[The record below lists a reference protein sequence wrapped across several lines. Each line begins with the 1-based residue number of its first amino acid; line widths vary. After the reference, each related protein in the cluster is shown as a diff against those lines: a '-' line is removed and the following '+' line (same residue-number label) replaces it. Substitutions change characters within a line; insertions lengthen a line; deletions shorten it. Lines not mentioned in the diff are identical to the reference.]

1 MNGVPLRRVNQAYV
15 ITTST
20 SVDVSGVA
28 LPAALAGADR
38 KAEAGFFAAEKAKVL
53 RGKAGFFASQ
63 AAVVDKTKAPVAD
76 ARKAAQAA
84 VDKGVKLVVKGTD
97 YTAYLKSTFS
107 LSKSDKPHA
116 MKF

>member
-28 LPAALAGADR
+28 LPAALASADR
-38 KAEAGFFAAEKAKVL
+38 KDEAGFFAAEKAKVL
-53 RGKAGFFASQ
+53 RGKAGFFAAQ
-63 AAVVDKTKAPVAD
+63 TAAVEKKAPVAE

-84 VDKGVKLVVKGTD
+84 VDKGVKLVAKGKD

-107 LSKSDKPHA
+107 LSKSDKPHE